1 MSGFCKKLVSI
12 NSLPELILF
21 TISLRVLV
29 FSALRLFNHSS
40 FLVYNFFSNSPDNQL
55 VTQPDRV
62 RKQDARLVKIAQ
74 PLYKFFPGKFCFS
87 LRGTTNE
94 KKSFQIL
101 DKESLGYD
109 ASGHVKNCLMMPFL
123 GSVAEDWDGGHP
135 SSNCALN
142 IKHRTLTHF
151 GLGAYVQ
158 YSIFNVQCSKTMFN
172 IQ

>member
-40 FLVYNFFSNSPDNQL
+40 FLVYNFFSNSPGNQL

-74 PLYKFFPGKFCFS
+74 PFYKFFPGKFCFS
-87 LRGTTNE
+87 LRGTTM
-94 KKSFQIL
+94 KKRASNYWTRAPGDMTLWGMSKAAHWGGFWDKRRKNGMVGIPQRIAYWTLSMEHFLTL
-101 DKESLGYD
+101 DLEPMF
-109 ASGHVKNCLMMPFL
+109 N
-123 GSVAEDWDGGHP
+123 
-135 SSNCALN
+135 
-142 IKHRTLTHF
+142 
-151 GLGAYVQ
+151 VQ
-158 YSIFNVQCSKTMFN
+158 YSIFNAQ
-172 IQ
+172 